1 MKDFIKNRLRE
12 LLLKESIDNN
22 RIWSGKEVNNH
33 IKSIT
38 PFKEDLPIYFM
49 KELINPRNF
58 KIQKINLNELL
69 NSDEDFR
76 HYYDNGN
83 VEDRYKYD
91 EYSPSKD
98 ELEHELVIVDG
109 ILLDGYNRAS
119 ELLKMGVINTN
130 GFVAIPQKLK

>member
-1 MKDFIKNRLRE
+1 
-12 LLLKESIDNN
+12 
-22 RIWSGKEVNNH
+22 
-33 IKSIT
+33 
-38 PFKEDLPIYFM
+38 M

-83 VEDRYKYD
+83 VEDRYKHD
-91 EYSPSKD
+91 EYPPSNN
-98 ELEHELVIVDG
+98 ELEYELVIVDG

-119 ELLKMGVINTN
+119 VLLRNGETHTN
-130 GFVAIPQKLK
+130 GFVATPKNLKSLMNLVLTLFASSQKPALKAGCPQQV